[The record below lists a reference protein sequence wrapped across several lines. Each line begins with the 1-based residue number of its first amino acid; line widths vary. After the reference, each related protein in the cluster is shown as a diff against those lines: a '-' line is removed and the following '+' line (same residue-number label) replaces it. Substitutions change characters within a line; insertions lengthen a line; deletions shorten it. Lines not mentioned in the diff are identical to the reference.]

1 MIGRSL
7 VDELS
12 EDREQDEKIVKSFY
26 AKDSLSQDIFQGT
39 KMIDSVRDRLLSI
52 TDNFIDFLGVDFFVY
67 DVVLTGSLAN
77 YNWSEFSDIDLHIII
92 DYDESGHK
100 QDLLKEFFD
109 AKRAVWNASHD
120 IKIKNYE
127 VELYVQDV
135 KEKHISSGVYSILN
149 NKWIIE
155 PQKEKKEIDDR
166 KILEKGEEYAK
177 LIDKLVKKGGDVDD
191 VRKKLKRFRQTGLED
206 GGEYSYENLTFKLLR
221 RNGYIEK
228 LMNLRKN
235 VKDKEYSI
243 NEFEEFINGEEDICE
258 SVEFDYK
265 DIRRFEK
272 EAIKLYGTSDSFDR
286 AVGFISPSGYLLDF
300 GEGTGVRGQDHRNI
314 GYVFDLLPDI
324 DIGEYDSD
332 KWKHEVSWGL
342 YAAMDMGFIRYLA
355 ESRGIDMHLMPTQQQ
370 FERIRQLI
378 QKYNGQIIVE
388 MNEEAYVEYESGTP
402 EEHIIE
408 GIKTYYREGIK
419 PKLYSDMED
428 DEMFLD
434 RDMEEDV
441 MSRGKEQMFGV
452 PDEDAEMEK
461 KAERYVELEKP
472 KDTGEQPFGYIHRY
486 DWNNVM
492 AKFPVYVNPKSL
504 DGFDDGVRAIADK
517 NGDLYVAKDDGP
529 FNHNGM
535 SEVLQMPDNAIYN
548 QMEDYPLL
556 NRMGTSNDFGLSDS
570 TADYIKK
577 DRVDIQNVANVLRI
591 TKKKNPQYGFYL
603 DYYLTIGPQHRRIK

>member
-12 EDREQDEKIVKSFY
+12 EDREQDEKIIKSFY

-39 KMIDSVRDRLLSI
+39 KMIESVRDRLLSI
-52 TDNFIDFLGVDFFVY
+52 TDNFIDFLGVDFFIH

-77 YNWSEFSDIDLHIII
+77 YNWSEFSDIDLHVIV

-109 AKRAVWNASHD
+109 AKRAVWNSSHD

-177 LIDKLVKKGGDVDD
+177 LIDKLTKKGGDVDD

-235 VKDKEYSI
+235 MKDKEYSI
-243 NEFEEFINGEEDICE
+243 NEFEEFINGEEDIAESIQFSIPPEEINKILNGYIEAALWTEEERLNDEAGKMNDNLDSGWNDESNESEDEIRFMKIMRDNYSKKSFDSFSREHIDPNSLIKAYTDIKQFLKLAGDSVNEAIEENGYERLGMDIWLTRNGHGAGFFDHSYDPENEKRLMDAGKLLGEVYLYINDNMRLSFSNEHLFENLLRE
-258 SVEFDYK
+258 SVEFNYK
-265 DIRRFEK
+265 DILRVEK
-272 EAIKLYGTSDSFDR
+272 EAIKFYGTSDSFNQ
-286 AVGFISPSGYLLDF
+286 AVGFITPNGYLLDF
-300 GEGTGVRGQDHRNI
+300 GEGTGQRGMDHRNI
-314 GYVFDLLPDI
+314 GYMFDLLPDI
-324 DIGEYDSD
+324 DIGEYGGD
-332 KWKHEVSWGL
+332 KWKNSVSWGL
-342 YAAMDMGFIRYLA
+342 YAVMDMGFIRYLP
-355 ESRGIDMHLMPTQQQ
+355 ESKGIDMYQMPTQEQ

-378 QKYNGQIIVE
+378 QLYNGKIIVE
-388 MNEEAYVEYESGTP
+388 MSKEAYIEYEDDTP
-402 EEHIIE
+402 EDYIID

-419 PKLYSDMED
+419 PKLYNDVED
-428 DEMFLD
+428 EEMFLD
-434 RDMEEDV
+434 RE
-441 MSRGKEQMFGV
+441 S
-452 PDEDAEMEK
+452 
-461 KAERYVELEKP
+461 
-472 KDTGEQPFGYIHRY
+472 
-486 DWNNVM
+486 
-492 AKFPVYVNPKSL
+492 
-504 DGFDDGVRAIADK
+504 
-517 NGDLYVAKDDGP
+517 
-529 FNHNGM
+529 
-535 SEVLQMPDNAIYN
+535 
-548 QMEDYPLL
+548 
-556 NRMGTSNDFGLSDS
+556 
-570 TADYIKK
+570 
-577 DRVDIQNVANVLRI
+577 
-591 TKKKNPQYGFYL
+591 
-603 DYYLTIGPQHRRIK
+603 